1 MTPPEPPP
9 DRTAHLAL
17 PEWDGAQA
25 DPPAR
30 AWRHGYLWMRLGRH
44 DHAWGWWALV
54 DDPRLAT
61 RVHASRA
68 SSLRE
73 LRLHRRADLEDAAAL
88 EASPE
93 PGWERTAALI
103 GRVADAVGEGDPGAA
118 DARLA
123 DALDA
128 VRDLPHDLP
137 QDPPHDLP
145 HDLPADRQRI
155 RLGWV
160 ACEVAL
166 LTGGVPAV
174 ALPHVDR
181 DGEVATPPVYRA
193 GSDHH
198 LAKGLLFAGVLSRDL
213 RVLEVAAD
221 LAPPGLAWA
230 VHLARADLGADGAL
244 AAAREAWAKVVVPQ
258 ELADAVTP
266 PPGL

>member
-1 MTPPEPPP
+1 MTRPDPPP
-9 DRTAHLAL
+9 DPPPAPPHDRTGQLRL
-17 PEWDGAQA
+17 PEWDEA
-25 DPPAR
+25 PPPDGPER
-30 AWRHGYLWMRLGRH
+30 AWRNGYLWMRLARY
-44 DHAWGWWALV
+44 DHAWRWWALV

-73 LRLHRRADLEDAAAL
+73 LRLHRSADLEDGAAL
-88 EASPE
+88 EASSG
-93 PGWERTAALI
+93 PGWERAAALI
-103 GRVADAVGEGDPGAA
+103 GRVADAVGQGDPAEA
-118 DARLA
+118 NARLA

-128 VRDLPHDLP
+128 VRDLPD
-137 QDPPHDLP
+137 
-145 HDLPADRQRI
+145 DLPADRQRI

-166 LTGGVPAV
+166 LTGGIPAV

-181 DGEVATPPVYRA
+181 DGEVATPGVYRA

-198 LAKGLLFAGVLSRDL
+198 LAKGLLFAGVLSREL
-213 RVLEVAAD
+213 RMLEVAAD

-230 VHLARADLGADGAL
+230 VHLARADLGADRAR
-244 AAAREAWAKVVVPQ
+244 AAARDAWAKVVVPP
-258 ELADAVTP
+258 ELADAVPP

>member
-1 MTPPEPPP
+1 MTPQAPPPDPPP
-9 DRTAHLAL
+9 DRTERLRL
-17 PEWDGAQA
+17 PEWDDAPPPD
-25 DPPAR
+25 DPER
-30 AWRHGYLWMRLGRH
+30 AWRDGYLWMRLARY

-73 LRLHRRADLEDAAAL
+73 LRLHRSADLEDAAAL
-88 EASPE
+88 EASLE
-93 PGWERTAALI
+93 PGWERAAALI
-103 GRVADAVGEGDPGAA
+103 GRVADAVGQGDPAA
-118 DARLA
+118 ANARLA

-128 VRDLPHDLP
+128 VRDLPD
-137 QDPPHDLP
+137 
-145 HDLPADRQRI
+145 DLPAARQRI

-166 LTGGVPAV
+166 LTGGIPAV

-181 DGEVATPPVYRA
+181 DGEVAAPDVYRA
-193 GSDHH
+193 GSAHH
-198 LAKGLLFAGVLSRDL
+198 LAKGLLFAGVLSREL
-213 RVLEVAAD
+213 RVLEAAAD

-230 VHLARADLGADGAL
+230 VHLARADLGADGAR
-244 AAAREAWAKVVVPQ
+244 AAAREAWAEVAVPQ

-266 PPGL
+266 PGGL